1 MSAAGDDRNPAGLRP
16 EDGGGYDAF
25 VSYQRNNLAAVERVR
40 DALRARGKLVWM
52 DVDYE
57 NIPAGTH
64 WEDRITRGIEACK
77 AFIFVI
83 SEGSKDSA
91 ACGHELAAAVELQ
104 KLIIP
109 IVHEFVQPSEL
120 PAAVAQTQWIDLR
133 DNAGWD
139 AGIDELVAALE
150 NDIEWRDEHTRY
162 AGLAREWLDHNRD
175 GSYVLRGSDLRN
187 AEAWLAQQGGH
198 REQPTNEQREY
209 IAVSRHAA
217 VRRQRALV
225 ASLTTALV
233 ITMALAVFA
242 LIQRDTATHETQL
255 ARAQLRS
262 TQALLLASTAAR
274 VAGSRLDQSLLLA
287 LEANRLEPSL
297 AQARTVM
304 TSDLETVR
312 AAGFEAVLGPGG
324 SAQAVSALAYS
335 PSGALLATGGVDG
348 LVRLYDLRQHKL
360 VATLPNG
367 RKPDVVN
374 SVAFGPN
381 GATLAT
387 GSRDGK
393 VRLFTVSQDKLT
405 LVRTASANTPPNLEN
420 ESSVSGERG
429 QGVNSVAFAPS
440 GSALAA
446 GSQDGKVRLFGVSGR
461 NLRLLHTVSP
471 GDVADSITSVAFAPD
486 GAVIAAGIGDGIVQ
500 LVGVSATGLRLGGQ
514 IEGVGEQ
521 LSGTPTAVTS
531 VAFAPGGTML
541 AAGGEGGTVQ
551 LIGLSRGRLTLVGGP
566 HQVATDNEVTDVVNS
581 VTFGPRG
588 TLLATGAGDGRIG
601 LFGVSH
607 GRLTRRGLTDADG
620 TSGGGAN
627 AVAFAPDGAALMAA
641 GDDGL
646 VREFAVADGRLVTA
660 EVRQGGQITS
670 ALAFSPGGNV
680 LAVGDSAGKLQLF
693 RVADGELTLLHST
706 PADSAGDENGDG
718 VAALAFDP
726 RGTRL
731 AAGSGDGKVRLFAI
745 SHGFP
750 SLLSSARAAGAEE
763 GGVSGVAFEAGGS
776 RLVASTSGASVRL
789 FAVSARRLS
798 LVDTAEPAGRNAELL
813 GLASA
818 PGTGS
823 VALED
828 GGEPV
833 LSTVSHRRVA
843 LLQAVAPVASAGS
856 DEAAAVAKGGRMLA
870 VAADD
875 DTLLYRISHGQA
887 RLLSSAPTNQG
898 YGAAFAPNGTTLAVG
913 TQDAGTVLFAI
924 TGGTLTELV
933 RVPAS
938 GPISTIAFSPD
949 GKELAFGDDIGV
961 HLLNIVWPDNAY
973 LRARVCGLVWRN
985 LSPSEWSNLAPP
997 GLQDPN
1003 ACPGP
1008 KP

>member
-1 MSAAGDDRNPAGLRP
+1 MSTAGDDRDPAPPRP

-25 VSYQRNNLAAVERVR
+25 VSYQRKNLAAVKRIR
-40 DALRARGKLVWM
+40 DALRARGKQVWM
-52 DVDYE
+52 DVDYD

-83 SEGSKDSA
+83 SEGSKDSG
-91 ACGHELAAAVELQ
+91 ACGHELAAAVQLQ

-120 PAAVAQTQWIDLR
+120 PESVAQTQWIDLR
-133 DNAGWD
+133 DSDRWD
-139 AGIDELVAALE
+139 AGIDELVDALE
-150 NDIEWRDEHTRY
+150 TDVEWRDEHTRY
-162 AGLAREWLDHNRD
+162 AGLAREWLDHHRE
-175 GSYVLRGSDLRN
+175 GSYLLRGSDLRN

-217 VRRQRALV
+217 VRRQRVLV

-242 LIQRDTATHETQL
+242 LIQRDAATRETQV

-262 TQALLLASTAAR
+262 TQALLLASTASR

-312 AAGFEAVLGPGG
+312 AGGIEAVLGTGG
-324 SAQAVSALAYS
+324 SAQAVGALAYS
-335 PSGALLATGGVDG
+335 RSGVLLATGGADG
-348 LVRLYDLRQHKL
+348 IVRLYDLPQHKL

-367 RKPDVVN
+367 RTHGAVS
-374 SVAFGPN
+374 SVAFAPS

-387 GSRDGK
+387 GSTDGK
-393 VRLFTVSQDKLT
+393 VRLFTVSQDKLA
-405 LVRTASANTPPNLEN
+405 LVRTATANTPPNLAN
-420 ESSVSGERG
+420 ESPGTGEAG
-429 QGVNSVAFAPS
+429 YGVEGVAFAPS
-440 GSALAA
+440 GKTLAA
-446 GSQDGKVRLFGVSGR
+446 GSQDGKVRLFSVSAR

-471 GDVADSITSVAFAPD
+471 GDVADSVTSVAFAPD
-486 GAVIAAGIGDGIVQ
+486 GAMIAAGIGSGVVQ

-514 IEGVGEQ
+514 IEGVPQ
-521 LSGTPTAVTS
+521 LSGTPTAVTG
-531 VAFAPGGTML
+531 VAFAPHGTML

-551 LIGLSRGRLTLVGGP
+551 LIELSRGRLTLVGGP
-566 HQVATDNEVTDVVNS
+566 HEVGTGNGVTDVVNS

-588 TLLATGAGDGRIG
+588 TLLATGTGDGRIR

-607 GRLTRRGLTDADG
+607 RRLTTHGLADADG
-620 TSGGGAN
+620 TSGGGVN

-646 VREFAVADGRLVTA
+646 VREFAVADGRLVTDK
-660 EVRQGGQITS
+660 VRQGGQITS
-670 ALAFSPGGNV
+670 ALAFSPAGNV

-693 RVADGELTLLHST
+693 RVADGELTALHST
-706 PADSAGDENGDG
+706 AADSAGDQLGDG

-763 GGVSGVAFEAGGS
+763 GGVSGVAFEANGS
-776 RLVASTSGASVRL
+776 TLAASTSGASVRL

-798 LVDTAEPAGRNAELL
+798 LVE
-813 GLASA
+813 
-818 PGTGS
+818 
-823 VALED
+823 
-828 GGEPV
+828 
-833 LSTVSHRRVA
+833 
-843 LLQAVAPVASAGS
+843 
-856 DEAAAVAKGGRMLA
+856 
-870 VAADD
+870 
-875 DTLLYRISHGQA
+875 HG
-887 RLLSSAPTNQG
+887 
-898 YGAAFAPNGTTLAVG
+898 
-913 TQDAGTVLFAI
+913 
-924 TGGTLTELV
+924 
-933 RVPAS
+933 
-938 GPISTIAFSPD
+938 
-949 GKELAFGDDIGV
+949 
-961 HLLNIVWPDNAY
+961 
-973 LRARVCGLVWRN
+973 
-985 LSPSEWSNLAPP
+985 
-997 GLQDPN
+997 
-1003 ACPGP
+1003 
-1008 KP
+1008 